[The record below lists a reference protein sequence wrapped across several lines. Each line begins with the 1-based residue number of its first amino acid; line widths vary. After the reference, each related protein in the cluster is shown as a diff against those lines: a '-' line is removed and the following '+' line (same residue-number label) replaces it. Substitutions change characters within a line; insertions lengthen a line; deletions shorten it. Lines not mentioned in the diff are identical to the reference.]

1 MVWLP
6 RPTLQIQL
14 RDFQYC
20 LGGHLQDYGGSQS
33 MVLELRKR
41 AVSLLLEVGFFG
53 REGAVHSWADT
64 TVGKNQQGG

>member
-1 MVWLP
+1 
-6 RPTLQIQL
+6 
-14 RDFQYC
+14 
-20 LGGHLQDYGGSQS
+20 

-53 REGAVHSWADT
+53 REGAVHSWVDT